1 MNFPDPGA
9 VMKEAAQLLC
19 GEEREAKMNESVGDR
34 ISGILYKWVNLGKR
48 WRRRWFVLEDGVL
61 SYYKIHGHHKID
73 LNLETEKRSTV
84 LGEDSLRL
92 ISPRHNHNIIIN
104 GTSQLRPKPVGQV
117 HLKVSSIRE
126 SRSDDKRFLIF
137 TGSKRLHLRAET
149 REDRVAWIDALQAI
163 KDLFPRVSNSE
174 LMAPV
179 DNVVVS
185 TEKLRQLLLEEGVSE
200 AAIQDSEQIMRNE
213 FAALQNQLMLLKEKH
228 WLLLDSLRQLEVH
241 VMISRKNLANRIR
254 NSSSVSS
261 AQNHVHPSSS
271 EILQIN
277 SPSASSAQNCVHPS
291 ASETPPN

>member
-9 VMKEAAQLLC
+9 MMKEAAQLLC
-19 GEEREAKMNESVGDR
+19 GEEREAKMNES
-34 ISGILYKWVNLGKR
+34 WVNLGKR

-126 SRSDDKRFLIF
+126 SRSDDKRA
-137 TGSKRLHLRAET
+137 KT

-163 KDLFPRVSNSE
+163 KDLFPRASNSE

-228 WLLLDSLRQLEVH
+228 WLLLDSLRQLE
-241 VMISRKNLANRIR
+241 L
-254 NSSSVSS
+254 
-261 AQNHVHPSSS
+261 
-271 EILQIN
+271 
-277 SPSASSAQNCVHPS
+277 
-291 ASETPPN
+291 

>member
-9 VMKEAAQLLC
+9 MMKEAAQLLC
-19 GEEREAKMNESVGDR
+19 GEEREAKMNESVGAR

-228 WLLLDSLRQLEVH
+228 WLLLDSLRQLEEKLPPTD
-241 VMISRKNLANRIR
+241 SRLRPEQRCLENGEYDMFREVA
-254 NSSSVSS
+254 
-261 AQNHVHPSSS
+261 A
-271 EILQIN
+271 
-277 SPSASSAQNCVHPS
+277 
-291 ASETPPN
+291 